1 MLYKILVEKSIP
13 EIERAEPSGSIQD
26 RAILAL
32 FIHPDKSGNW
42 DHPHL
47 VVKRLKEGIHTN
59 LKLFLAQF
67 MSLCQDHV
75 GWRGTYFSCFKRIYS
90 RCTRNPAKL

>member
-13 EIERAEPSGSIQD
+13 ETERAEPSGSIQG

-32 FIHPDKSGNW
+32 FVYPDKSGNR

-47 VVKRLKEGIHTN
+47 VV
-59 LKLFLAQF
+59 
-67 MSLCQDHV
+67 
-75 GWRGTYFSCFKRIYS
+75 RGS
-90 RCTRNPAKL
+90 RRVFIPI